1 MRSSMIA
8 LLTAG
13 VLAAV
18 AALIP
23 ALHAG
28 EADGKQQHDRP
39 TMGEGMMGGGMM
51 GGKMMGS
58 GKMSQA
64 MMDHCAEMMQ
74 GAGSGTNK
82 PNDQWR
88 DSAPTAPDKKG

>member
-13 VLAAV
+13 FLAAV

-64 MMDHCAEMMQ
+64 MMDHCVEMMQ